1 MSNRLD
7 VKRYPGFGW
16 ITAFFFLFMY
26 LPIIVVIAYSF
37 NENKIVSI
45 WSGFS
50 FKWYESAIHNQGLI
64 QATKVSLSVAFIA
77 MILSTLI
84 ALAAAMVLV
93 RGKEVKHRQLSET
106 FINLPLMLPEIVFAV
121 AILILFSQMGL
132 QHGMTKLV
140 LAHTAFCI
148 PFAFL
153 PIRARLQ
160 GMDTNIEAAAG
171 DLYAGPW
178 TTFRL
183 ITLPMILPGVFAGAI
198 LAFIISMDDFITSNM
213 LGGGGATTLPVYI
226 FSLVKQGVS
235 PEINAISTLIIGIS
249 LLVGVP
255 YWIVSNRKKDVS

>member
-1 MSNRLD
+1 MFKTLD
-7 VKRYPGFGW
+7 VKKYPGFGW
-16 ITAFFFLFMY
+16 ITGFFFLFMY

-64 QATKVSLSVAFIA
+64 QATKVSISVALIA
-77 MILSTLI
+77 MTLSTLI

-93 RGKEVKHRQLSET
+93 RGKSVKYRELSET
-106 FINLPLMLPEIVFAV
+106 FINLPLMLPEIVFSV

-160 GMDTNIEAAAG
+160 GMDSNIEAAAS

-183 ITLPMILPGVFAGAI
+183 ITLPMILPGVFAGAV

-226 FSLVKQGVS
+226 FSLVRQGVS

-249 LLVGVP
+249 LLIGVP
-255 YWIVSNRKKDVS
+255 YWIVSNRKKEAD